1 MVVFD
6 TESLL
11 IFYLGEKGADIV
23 EDLLR
28 RIQRKEE
35 KGFLNIVNLTEFYYI
50 LYRRA
55 PALADEKVHNL
66 RVYGLQIVP
75 LADNA
80 VWREA
85 GKIKGEH
92 AISLA
97 DAFAAATARVKKDKL
112 VVGRDE
118 DFNKI
123 GVPLIRAGLI

>member
-6 TESLL
+6 TEALL
-11 IFYLGEKGADIV
+11 IFYLGEEGAEVV

-28 RIQRKEE
+28 RIQNKET

-50 LYRRA
+50 LYRRDA
-55 PALADEKVHNL
+55 AIAEEKVRNL
-66 RVYGLQIVP
+66 RAYGMEIVP
-75 LADNA
+75 LMDNA
-80 VWREA
+80 IWRET

-97 DAFAAATARVKKDKL
+97 DAFAVATAISKKDKL

-118 DFNKI
+118 DFKKVN
-123 GVPLIRAGLI
+123 VPQIKVR